1 MEALKMTSKKVVTKK
16 GMMLRV
22 VFIAFLMVTGLLL
35 NHYNIGTNEL
45 FGYSTV
51 GNYLIYIGFVMILVT
66 SIMYFTKR
74 EKIID
79 ERIEMLR
86 YKAGTLTFMVFIFVA
101 FAIIILDG
109 IQPIT
114 MRYSLFISYAV
125 CAVLVFHVIAYKIL
139 ERKY

>member
-1 MEALKMTSKKVVTKK
+1 MTSKKVVTKK
-16 GMMLRV
+16 GMIYRV
-22 VFIAFLMVTGLLL
+22 IFIAILMVLGITL
-35 NHYNIGTNEL
+35 NLYNIGSNEF
-45 FGYSTV
+45 FGQSTV

-66 SIMYFTKR
+66 SISYFKKR

-86 YKAGTLTFMVFIFVA
+86 YKAGTMTFMFFIFVA
-101 FAIIILDG
+101 FVIIILDG

-114 MRYSLFISYAV
+114 MRYSLFISYMV
-125 CAVLVFHVIAYKIL
+125 CAILVFYVIAYKVL

>member
-1 MEALKMTSKKVVTKK
+1 MTSKKVVTKK
-16 GMMLRV
+16 GMMYRI
-22 VFIAFLMVTGLLL
+22 VFIAVLMAGGFLL
-35 NHYNIGTNEL
+35 NTYNIGTNEL
-45 FGYSTV
+45 FGFSTV

-86 YKAGTLTFMVFIFVA
+86 YRAGTLTYMVFIFVA
-101 FAIIILDG
+101 FALIILDG
-109 IQPIT
+109 IRPIT

-125 CAVLVFHVIAYKIL
+125 CAVLLFYVITYKVL
-139 ERKY
+139 DRKY

>member
-1 MEALKMTSKKVVTKK
+1 MTSKKVVTKK
-16 GMMLRV
+16 SMIYRV
-22 VFIAFLMVTGLLL
+22 VFIAVLMVVGIAL
-35 NHYNIGTNEL
+35 NHYNVGTNEL

-66 SIMYFTKR
+66 SLIYFTKR

-86 YKAGTLTFMVFIFVA
+86 YKAGTLTFTVFIFVA

-109 IQPIT
+109 ISPIT

-125 CAVLVFHVIAYKIL
+125 CAILVFHVIAYKIL

>member
-1 MEALKMTSKKVVTKK
+1 MASKKVVTKK
-16 GMMLRV
+16 SMIYRI
-22 VFIAFLMVTGLLL
+22 VFIAILMMMGLLL

-51 GNYLIYIGFVMILVT
+51 GNYLIYISFVMILVT
-66 SIMYFTKR
+66 SLIYFTKR

-86 YKAGTLTFMVFIFVA
+86 YKAGTLTFTVFIFIA

-114 MRYSLFISYAV
+114 MRYSMFISYAI
-125 CAVLVFHVIAYKIL
+125 CAVLVFYVIAYKIL

>member
-1 MEALKMTSKKVVTKK
+1 MTSKKVVTKK
-16 GMMLRV
+16 SMILRIL
-22 VFIAFLMVTGLLL
+22 FIVILIIAGLLL

-51 GNYLIYIGFVMILVT
+51 GNYLIFIGFVMILT
-66 SIMYFTKR
+66 TAMTYFTKR
-74 EKIID
+74 EKIVD

-101 FAIIILDG
+101 FALIIWDG

-114 MRYSLFISYAV
+114 MRYSMFISYAV
-125 CAVLVFHVIAYKIL
+125 CAVLVFYVIAYKIL

>member
-1 MEALKMTSKKVVTKK
+1 MASKKVVTKK
-16 GMMLRV
+16 GMIYRI
-22 VFIAFLMVTGLLL
+22 VFIVILMMMGLLL

-51 GNYLIYIGFVMILVT
+51 GNYLIYISFVMILVT
-66 SIMYFTKR
+66 SLIYFTKR

-86 YKAGTLTFMVFIFVA
+86 YKAGTLTFTVFIFVA

-114 MRYSLFISYAV
+114 IRYSMFISYAV
-125 CAVLVFHVIAYKIL
+125 CAILVFYVIAYKIL

>member
-1 MEALKMTSKKVVTKK
+1 MASKKVVTKK
-16 GMMLRV
+16 SMVLRV
-22 VFIAFLMVTGLLL
+22 VFIAVLIIAGLLL
-35 NHYNIGTNEL
+35 NHYNIGANEL

-66 SIMYFTKR
+66 SLMYFTKR

-79 ERIEMLR
+79 ERLEMLR

-114 MRYSLFISYAV
+114 MRYSLFISYAI
-125 CAVLVFHVIAYKIL
+125 CTVLVFYVIAYKIL

>member
-1 MEALKMTSKKVVTKK
+1 MTSKKVVTKK
-16 GMMLRV
+16 GMIYRV
-22 VFIAFLMVTGLLL
+22 VFIAVLMVSGLLL
-35 NHYNIGTNEL
+35 NFYNIGENEL

-66 SIMYFTKR
+66 SMMYFTKR

-79 ERIEMLR
+79 ERIEMIR
-86 YKAGTLTFMVFIFVA
+86 YKAGTMTFMAFIFFA

-114 MRYSLFISYAV
+114 MRYSLFISYMV
-125 CAVLVFHVIAYKIL
+125 CAILVFYVIAYKVL
-139 ERKY
+139 DRKY

>member
-1 MEALKMTSKKVVTKK
+1 MASKKVVTKK
-16 GMMLRV
+16 GMIYRI
-22 VFIAFLMVTGLLL
+22 VFIAILMMMGLLL

-51 GNYLIYIGFVMILVT
+51 GNYLIYISFVMILVT
-66 SIMYFTKR
+66 SLIYFTKR

-86 YKAGTLTFMVFIFVA
+86 YKAGTLTFTVFIFVA

-114 MRYSLFISYAV
+114 MRYSMFISYAI
-125 CAVLVFHVIAYKIL
+125 CAVLVFYVIAYKIL